1 MSKKKPQKPKQ
12 AAPSASKPTPASRPG
27 PASRLMQAAKQS
39 HASRLQKCATGQLR
53 TPADIAASLAAAA
66 KYGKAMLERMKFL
79 EDQEFPEIT
88 IDDVIKQLGM
98 IGYHRARV
106 MQLSNYDKIVGGVAC
121 LVDVFRPL
129 SPFENWIFEEDDVH
143 GTKKAVADK
152 RKEVEQVIGALTK
165 VGCPYSSS
173 VNDFLNCNQAV
184 MSQIVSWVLPKVSR
198 AALEKSRYECF
209 LSTFNNPYD
218 DLQSFTRDFVKGLRR
233 FNETQ
238 HFELRRMDLFDT
250 SIIRD
255 KEANGKMILTEYNFY
270 ARNACR
276 KYPSWSPKYEGGED
290 YLPGGYHVHQEVFR
304 EARECLDDMGSK
316 LFEKLKNTSKI
327 VATQLYTLIEDLEM
341 AEGIA
346 KIEARFIEEAVK
358 YYEMFRE
365 YNTLNE
371 IYRSSLQFID
381 NLKKP
386 DLDEMNEHCQRLIAK
401 GFLTEDAF
409 YRKVD
414 QARSTEQSLL
424 SPFDENGDR
433 RKYCFVR
440 REEAKW
446 WNYEHRKWDWRIMEC
461 IGLRSQLARAYTD
474 YQAFIAERDSTE
486 PSSDDEA
493 EELRSVRI
501 TKTMDA
507 NISDDITLIM
517 TKINHGIAEVELML
531 SPVEK
536 ADMDL
541 RRAYIAYATD
551 SSQLLA
557 DLYWKAKFMYIER
570 RQLCDQM
577 DKLKSDI
584 KKARHRVHYA
594 RVEVHKLSRL
604 NMAIRHFETQFFVFE
619 NDEECVQARIE
630 AETCGKVLIECE
642 CISSASSDMDESDDT
657 IAASS
662 LCFTIEAEDFLETT
676 SQTSSSG
683 SAKENIPATRPT
695 KKNNKKNKSNKKN
708 NKKK

>member
-1 MSKKKPQKPKQ
+1 MSKKKAQKPKQ
-12 AAPSASKPTPASRPG
+12 PAPPASKPTPASRPG
-27 PASRLMQAAKQS
+27 PASRPAPPARQT
-39 HASRLQKCATGQLR
+39 HAGRLQKCGTGQLR

-66 KYGKAMLERMKFL
+66 KYGKAMLEKMKFL
-79 EDQEFPEIT
+79 EDQEFPQVT

-129 SPFENWIFEEDDVH
+129 TEREDWIFEEDGVH
-143 GTKKAVADK
+143 GTKKAVAEK
-152 RKEVEQVIGALTK
+152 RKEVEQVISALTK
-165 VGCPYSSS
+165 VSCPFPSS

-184 MSQIVSWVLPKVSR
+184 MSQIVSWLLPKVSR

-218 DLQSFTRDFVKGLRR
+218 DLEIFTRDFVRGLRR

-238 HFELRRMDLFDT
+238 HFEFRRMDLFDT

-276 KYPSWSPKYEGGED
+276 KYPAWAAGYAEGEH
-290 YLPGGYHVHQEVFR
+290 YSPGGYSHVPEEVYQ
-304 EARECLDDMGSK
+304 EARDCLDDMGSK
-316 LFEKLKNTSKI
+316 LFAKLKNTSKI

-341 AEGIA
+341 AEGIE

-365 YNTLNE
+365 YSQLNE
-371 IYRSSLQFID
+371 VYQNSIPFIES
-381 NLKKP
+381 LKKP
-386 DLDEMNEHCQRLIAK
+386 DFAQMNEHCQRLIAK

-409 YRKVD
+409 YRKKD
-414 QARSTEQSLL
+414 HAIRTESELL
-424 SPFDENGDR
+424 SRFDENGEP
-433 RKYCFVR
+433 RKYCPVR

-446 WNYEHRKWDWRIMEC
+446 WNFEHKKWDWRIMEC

-474 YQAFIAERDSTE
+474 YQAFIAERESTE
-486 PSSDDEA
+486 PSSEDEA

-501 TKTMDA
+501 TKTMDTT
-507 NISDDITLIM
+507 ISDDITLIM

-541 RRAYIAYATD
+541 RMAYIAYATD

-557 DLYWKAKFMYIER
+557 DLYWKAKFMYNER
-570 RQLCDQM
+570 RHMCDMM
-577 DKLKSDI
+577 DKLKTDI
-584 KKARHRVHYA
+584 KKSRHKIHYA
-594 RVEVHKLSRL
+594 RIEVQKLMRL
-604 NMAIRHFETQFFVFE
+604 NMAIRQFEHQFAMFE
-619 NDEECVQARIE
+619 MDDECVQARIE
-630 AETCGKVLIECE
+630 AETCGKILIE

-683 SAKENIPATRPT
+683 SAKENIPATQST
-695 KKNNKKNKSNKKN
+695 KKNNKKKNNKKN